1 MEKIETEAKFVIP
14 DSSTFA
20 ALQKLTH
27 LGDFELKSIGVKAA
41 VDRYLDTADKRLYQ
55 AGWACRLR
63 SIAAK
68 QLLTLKSLTP
78 AQDKLHRRRELEI
91 EVEPAQAQGEQW
103 QTWPDSPAKEL
114 VGQIAG
120 SVPLQIL
127 FTLYQ
132 TRHQFH
138 VLKHDQALMELSLDE
153 VSLNDTH
160 RVNYRELEAELIK
173 SGDEADLGLLVEALQ
188 ARWPLPV
195 ELRSKFERAWAEVIA
210 PASGDE
216 QSDQPIS
223 DKLTELEKSL
233 LKRIAAG
240 PSDRLSKRAM
250 IVLMLASNISV
261 ANIARE
267 VGLTPRTIRR
277 WQKKFAQKR
286 LNIFPAAAL
295 NGEQASAEPEMATV
309 AESEPEEPAQMVATS
324 PKKKK
329 AKKESN
335 LPAEWPQDT
344 ALIEYPLRDRIG
356 LEPSDSLAEAGR
368 KVLGFYF
375 AQMLAHEPGTR
386 LGQDIEAVHDMRVAT
401 RRMRAAFR
409 VFEAGLRK
417 KATRPLLDGLRA
429 AGRNLGR
436 VRDLDVLLEKLDRY
450 QAALPESDPA
460 GLQPLRE
467 MWLMQRKQARQELL
481 AYLDSKKY
489 RQFKQDFLKFVTSP
503 GLGAKAIPTDKP
515 VPYQLRHL
523 VQCLIYKRFEAVQAY
538 DRVLGEASLETL
550 HQLRIS
556 FKQFRYAL
564 EYFAEILG
572 KEGRRVIGEVKIL
585 QDHLGE
591 LNDAKVAAEM
601 LSELLA
607 DWVKS
612 RPDQPQVEQLSPA
625 PIAAYLQAKL
635 EERQHLLETFPQT
648 WARFNRPELRRDL
661 ALAISVL

>member
-1 MEKIETEAKFVIP
+1 MEKVETEAKFVIP
-14 DSSTFA
+14 DGSTFA
-20 ALQKLTH
+20 ALQKLTR

-41 VDRYLDTADKRLYQ
+41 VDRYLDTADKCLYQ

-63 SIAAK
+63 NIADK
-68 QLLTLKSLTP
+68 QFITLKSLTP
-78 AQDKLHRRRELEI
+78 AQDNLHRRRELET
-91 EVEPAQAQGEQW
+91 EVEPPQAQGEQW
-103 QTWPDSPAKEL
+103 QTWPDSPAREL

-120 SVPLQIL
+120 PAPLQIL

-138 VLKHDQALMELSLDE
+138 VLKHDQPIIELSLDE
-153 VSLNDTH
+153 VSLDDASW
-160 RVNYRELEAELIK
+160 VNYRELEAELIEA
-173 SGDEADLGLLVEALQ
+173 GDEADLGLLVEALQ
-188 ARWPLPV
+188 ARWPLQV
-195 ELRSKFERAWAEVIA
+195 EPWSKFERALAEVIA
-210 PASGDE
+210 PVTGDE
-216 QSDQPIS
+216 QSDKPMS
-223 DKLTELEKSL
+223 DKLTEPEKTLLE
-233 LKRIAAG
+233 RIAAG
-240 PSDRLSKRAM
+240 SNERLGKRAI
-250 IVLMLASNISV
+250 IVLMLASDSSV
-261 ANIARE
+261 ANIAKE

-277 WQKKFAQKR
+277 WQKRFAQKR

-295 NGEQASAEPEMATV
+295 NGAQAAEPVMSIGG
-309 AESEPEEPAQMVATS
+309 ESEPQEAEQMGATS

-329 AKKESN
+329 AKKETN
-335 LPAEWPQDT
+335 LPAEWPQET
-344 ALIEYPLRDRIG
+344 AVIAYPLRDRIG
-356 LEPSDSLAEAGR
+356 LEPADSLAEAGR

-375 AQMLAHEPGTR
+375 SQMLAHEPGTR
-386 LGQDIEAVHDMRVAT
+386 LGHDLEAVHDMRVAT
-401 RRMRAAFR
+401 RRMRAAFP

-417 KATRPLLDGLRA
+417 KATQPLLDGLQA
-429 AGRNLGR
+429 SGRNLGR

-450 QAALPESDPA
+450 QASLPESDPS

-467 MWLMQRKQARQELL
+467 MWLAQRKQARQELL

-489 RQFKQDFLKFVTSP
+489 RRFKQDFLKFVTTP
-503 GLGAKAIPTDKP
+503 GLGAKAIPTNEP

-538 DRVLGEASLETL
+538 DRVFGEANLETL
-550 HQLRIS
+550 HQLRIT

-572 KEGRRVIGEVKIL
+572 EEGQRVIEEVKAL

-591 LNDAKVAAEM
+591 LNDARVAAEI

-607 DWVKS
+607 DWIKN
-612 RPDQPQVEQLSPA
+612 RPDQPQAEQRSSA

-635 EERQHLLETFPQT
+635 EERQHLLETFPQA
-648 WARFNRPELRRDL
+648 WASFNRPELRRDL